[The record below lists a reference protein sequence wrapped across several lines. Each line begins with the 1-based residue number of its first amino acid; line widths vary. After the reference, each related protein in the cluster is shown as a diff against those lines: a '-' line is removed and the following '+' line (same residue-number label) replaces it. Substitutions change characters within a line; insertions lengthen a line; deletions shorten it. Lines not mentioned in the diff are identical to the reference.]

1 MAESKW
7 VIKDY
12 EFQGKAEYETA
23 KKEAET
29 VEYIKANMNFSNEE
43 NVLKVYNKLLD
54 KENFRTIIGYEFL
67 LTLRRH
73 MIKNKMLP
81 EENVRPIP
89 IYKIIGAKKE
99 KKEKVEISD
108 YEKEMKRYQ
117 LLYEN
122 LKAKR
127 TSSKII
133 IAFLALIIAGMLAI
147 TFFSDNSVI
156 SNYENKIINKYENWQ
171 QQLETKEKE
180 LNEREKNLKN
190 SVNE

>member
-1 MAESKW
+1 MTENKW

-12 EFQGKAEYETA
+12 EFQGKTEYEMA

-29 VEYIKANMNFSNEE
+29 VEYIKANMNFSKEE
-43 NVLKVYNKLLD
+43 NVLKMYNKLLD
-54 KENFRTIIGYEFL
+54 KGNFRTIIGYEFL

-73 MIKNKMLP
+73 IIKNKMLS

-89 IYKIIGAKKE
+89 IYKKTGIKKE
-99 KKEKVEISD
+99 ERKKTEISD
-108 YEKEMKRYQ
+108 CEKEIKRYQ

-127 TSSKII
+127 TSSKFI
-133 IAFLALIIAGMLAI
+133 IAFLVLIIAGMLVI

-156 SNYENKIINKYENWQ
+156 SDYENRIINKYESWQ

-190 SVNE
+190 NVND